1 MFRSRFVH
9 LSSLSNCSFFEGFDL
24 GSFIYHRFLIVHSSR
39 VVPAFELKGSSL
51 TFATKYAA
59 VKHKNLRGKDWKER
73 KRASRINSSAVV
85 GLGVGCVGGIVG
97 VGNVGIVVPG
107 FVGIA
112 SPLERSELDL
122 SEGVVP
128 GFVGIAS
135 PLERSELDLSEG
147 DDNLS
152 DSKE

>member
-1 MFRSRFVH
+1 M
-9 LSSLSNCSFFEGFDL
+9 LQ
-24 GSFIYHRFLIVHSSR
+24 
-39 VVPAFELKGSSL
+39 GSSL
-51 TFATKYAA
+51 TFAKKYAA
-59 VKHKNLRGKDWKER
+59 VKHKNLRGKDWKEVLDNLNNR
-73 KRASRINSSAVV
+73 CIPGEGILFRIQAMKRASRINSSAVV
-85 GLGVGCVGGIVG
+85 GPGVGCAGGIVG